1 MGQLHLRN
9 GDPVHPAEFNR
20 HQAALITGWSVF
32 QEVPPDDTERQN
44 DVVCAWISLFAAH
57 VRELCQSRGLP
68 MDTME
73 EGIRDLQ
80 ERMREN
86 LRVCKW
92 IKSAIER
99 HDIGWRGVAALIES
113 RLVDVRAGTGEILGC
128 RLVCSFPYLDST
140 GQKDPRHPPVIQDQM
155 FYMDRKQSA

>member
-9 GDPVHPAEFNR
+9 GDPVHSAEFNR

-32 QEVPPDDTERQN
+32 QEVPPDDTEKQH
-44 DVVCAWISLFAAH
+44 DVVCAWVHLFAAH
-57 VRELCQSRGLP
+57 VRELCQSRGFS

-86 LRVCKW
+86 LAVCKW
-92 IKSAIER
+92 IKSAAEH
-99 HDIGWRGVAALIES
+99 HDIGWRGVAALIEL
-113 RLVDVRAGTGEILGC
+113 RLIDVRASSGAILGC

-140 GQKDPRHPPVIQDQM
+140 GKKDHQHSPIIQDQL
-155 FYMDRKQSA
+155 FYLDSQRSA